1 MEESIMEEQT
11 LIEQFLSLQVM
22 MQRYFMKRRREQ
34 GPFGNPHRGQ
44 GRVLNLLKLK
54 PETTQKELSY
64 LLDMRPQSL
73 GELLGKLEKN
83 GYINREPLESDR
95 RVMVIRL
102 TEAGMKAADSSE
114 PEEETIFDVLSESEQ
129 ESFKSIMGKLLDALE
144 SEIPEEERGFKGPHM
159 RGRGRHGG
167 PGRGGYGNRPMDGE
181 FDPRDMFGSPD
192 FPKRGKFGFDPFN
205 RGNKVDDGFNDF

>member
-1 MEESIMEEQT
+1 MKDQT
-11 LIEQFLSLQVM
+11 LMEQFLSLQAM
-22 MQRYFMKRRREQ
+22 MQRYFMKRRREH

-83 GYINREPLESDR
+83 GYISREPLESDR

-102 TEAGMKAADSSE
+102 TEAGRAAAENSNKED
-114 PEEETIFDVLSESEQ
+114 ETIFDVLSESEQ
-129 ESFKSIMGKLLDALE
+129 EAFKTIMDKLLEALE
-144 SEIPEEERGFKGPHM
+144 AEIPEAERDFRGPHM
-159 RGRGRHGG
+159 GGRHGG
-167 PGRGGYGNRPMDGE
+167 RGRGFNDGYGKIDPG
-181 FDPRDMFGSPD
+181 FDPRDLFGVPGFQKS
-192 FPKRGKFGFDPFN
+192 RKFAFDPF
-205 RGNKVDDGFNDF
+205 RRMDEEDDGFDDF

>member
-1 MEESIMEEQT
+1 MEEQT
-11 LIEQFLSLQVM
+11 LMEQFLRLQGM
-22 MQRYFMKRRREQ
+22 MQRYFMKRRKEH

-102 TEAGMKAADSSE
+102 TKAGMAAADNSKQ
-114 PEEETIFDVLSESEQ
+114 EEETIFDCLSESEQ
-129 ESFKSIMGKLLDALE
+129 ESFKTIMDKLLEALE
-144 SEIPEEERGFKGPHM
+144 KEIPEEERDFRGPHM
-159 RGRGRHGG
+159 RGGHRGRGRGFGG
-167 PGRGGYGNRPMDGE
+167 PGKIDPD
-181 FDPRDMFGSPD
+181 FDPREMFGSND
-192 FPKRGKFGFDPFN
+192 FPSRGKFGFDPFK
-205 RGNKVDDGFNDF
+205 RNKEDDGFNDF

>member
-1 MEESIMEEQT
+1 MEDQT
-11 LIEQFLSLQVM
+11 LMEQFLRLQAM
-22 MQRYFMKRRREQ
+22 MQRYFMKRRKEH

-83 GYINREPLESDR
+83 GYISREPLESDR

-102 TEAGMKAADSSE
+102 TEAGMAAADNNKQ
-114 PEEETIFDVLSESEQ
+114 EEETIFDVLSESEQ
-129 ESFKSIMGKLLDALE
+129 ELFKLIMDKLLDALE
-144 SEIPEEERGFKGPHM
+144 EQRDYRAHHMHDGHRGHGRGFS
-159 RGRGRHGG
+159 GG
-167 PGRGGYGNRPMDGE
+167 PGKMDPN

-192 FPKRGKFGFDPFN
+192 FPKRGKFDFDPFN
-205 RGNKVDDGFNDF
+205 RDIKDDDGFNYF

>member
-1 MEESIMEEQT
+1 MEDQT
-11 LIEQFLSLQVM
+11 LMEQFLRLQVM
-22 MQRYFMKRRREQ
+22 MQRYFMKRRKEH

-83 GYINREPLESDR
+83 GYISREPLESDR

-102 TEAGMKAADSSE
+102 TEAGLAAADNNKQ
-114 PEEETIFDVLSESEQ
+114 EETIFDVLSQPEQ
-129 ESFKSIMGKLLDALE
+129 ESFKQIMDKLLEALA
-144 SEIPEEERGFKGPHM
+144 EERDYRAHHM
-159 RGRGRHGG
+159 HDGHREHGRGF
-167 PGRGGYGNRPMDGE
+167 GRGPRRMTSVV
-181 FDPRDMFGSPD
+181 DPRERFDSSD
-192 FPKRGKFGFDPFN
+192 FPNRGKFDFDSFN
-205 RGNKVDDGFNDF
+205 RDIKDDDGFNDF

>member
-1 MEESIMEEQT
+1 MEEQT
-11 LIEQFLSLQVM
+11 LMEQFLNLQVM
-22 MQRYFMKRRREQ
+22 MQRYFMKRRREY

-83 GYINREPLESDR
+83 GYISREPLESDR

-102 TEAGMKAADSSE
+102 TEAGMAAADNSKQ
-114 PEEETIFDVLSESEQ
+114 EEATIFDALSESEQ
-129 ESFKSIMGKLLDALE
+129 ESFKIIMGKLLEALE
-144 SEIPEEERGFKGPHM
+144 AEIPEEERDFRGSHM
-159 RGRGRHGG
+159 RGKHGGFGRGFGGG
-167 PGRGGYGNRPMDGE
+167 PGKMDPD

-192 FPKRGKFGFDPFN
+192 FPKRGKFGFDSFK
-205 RGNKVDDGFNDF
+205 RTTEDDDGFNDF

>member
-11 LIEQFLSLQVM
+11 LMEEFLRLQAM
-22 MQRYFMKRRREQ
+22 MQRYFMKRRREH

-73 GELLGKLEKN
+73 GELLGKLEKK
-83 GYINREPLESDR
+83 GYISREPLESDR

-102 TEAGMKAADSSE
+102 TEAGMAAADNSQN
-114 PEEETIFDVLSESEQ
+114 EEETIFSVLTEEEQ
-129 ESFKSIMGKLLDALE
+129 TSFRTIMDKLLEAIE
-144 SEIPEEERGFKGPHM
+144 AEIPEDERGFGGPHM
-159 RGRGRHGG
+159 RRG
-167 PGRGGYGNRPMDGE
+167 PGRGLGGFGRVDPTDSNR
-181 FDPRDMFGSPD
+181 FDPHEAFNPNG
-192 FPKRGKFGFDPFN
+192 FPKREKFGFNPFKN
-205 RGNKVDDGFNDF
+205 NVEEDDFADF

>member
-1 MEESIMEEQT
+1 MEEQT
-11 LIEQFLSLQVM
+11 LMEQFLSLQAM
-22 MQRYFMKRRREQ
+22 MQRYFMKRRREH

-83 GYINREPLESDR
+83 GYISREPLESDR

-102 TEAGMKAADSSE
+102 TEAGMAAADNSKQ
-114 PEEETIFDVLSESEQ
+114 EEETIFDVLSESEQ
-129 ESFKSIMGKLLDALE
+129 ESFKIIMSKLLEALE
-144 SEIPEEERGFKGPHM
+144 AEIPEEERDFRGPHM
-159 RGRGRHGG
+159 RGRHGGHGRGFGGG
-167 PGRGGYGNRPMDGE
+167 PGKMEPE
-181 FDPRDMFGSPD
+181 FDPRDIFGSPD
-192 FPKRGKFGFDPFN
+192 FPKRGKFGFDSFKRN
-205 RGNKVDDGFNDF
+205 TEDDDGFNDF

>member
-1 MEESIMEEQT
+1 MEEQT
-11 LIEQFLSLQVM
+11 LMEQFLRLQAM
-22 MQRYFMKRRREQ
+22 MQRYFMKRRKEH

-44 GRVLNLLKLK
+44 GRVLSLLKLK

-102 TEAGMKAADSSE
+102 TEAGMAAADNNESE
-114 PEEETIFDVLSESEQ
+114 EKTIFDVLSKEEQ
-129 ESFKSIMGKLLDALE
+129 ASFDMIMGKLIEALE
-144 SEIPEEERGFKGPHM
+144 SEIPEEERDFRGHHM
-159 RGRGRHGG
+159 RRG
-167 PGRGGYGNRPMDGE
+167 PGRGLGDFGKVDPTDASR
-181 FDPRDMFGSPD
+181 FDSHEAFNPNG
-192 FPKRGKFGFDPFN
+192 FPKREKFGFNPFN
-205 RGNKVDDGFNDF
+205 NHSETDDGFNDF

>member
-1 MEESIMEEQT
+1 MEEQT
-11 LIEQFLSLQVM
+11 LMEQFLSLQAM
-22 MQRYFMKRRREQ
+22 MQRYFMKRRREH

-83 GYINREPLESDR
+83 GYISREPLESDR

-102 TEAGMKAADSSE
+102 TEAGMAAADNSKQ
-114 PEEETIFDVLSESEQ
+114 EEETIFDVLSESEQ
-129 ESFKSIMGKLLDALE
+129 ESFKIILSKLLETLE
-144 SEIPEEERGFKGPHM
+144 AEIPEEERDFRGSHM
-159 RGRGRHGG
+159 RCRHGG
-167 PGRGGYGNRPMDGE
+167 HGHGHGRGFGGGPGKMDPR

-192 FPKRGKFGFDPFN
+192 FPKRGKFGFDSFKQN
-205 RGNKVDDGFNDF
+205 TEDDDGFNDF